1 MNMKKLIRI
10 VALLSALIVVPM
22 EFFAAESDQKVVVK
36 TYKSTPPKDTPP
48 DVEVDDFTE
57 GCRMP
62 QNPVFV
68 SIDRSDGVYVP
79 GVSKEEIYLFEIFA
93 EGHSLIGSFADE
105 DDFIMSLFSMNGTYE
120 IKIYLNDYVL
130 RGWVYL

>member
-1 MNMKKLIRI
+1 MKKLIRI

-48 DVEVDDFTE
+48 
-57 GCRMP
+57 G
-62 QNPVFV
+62 FV